1 MNSLPHENVI
11 LFPKTVEY
19 YQYELTRLLEA
30 ERYAE
35 AMKMLRFLL
44 GCRSDDVTAR
54 EEWQSLLGWLQMMF
68 PDIALKNQDQPDEED
83 ESESDLLRQQML
95 AKGEQSEAYAQRLL
109 ESIRS
114 QHAPDKLMLALD
126 QLAFLEHPGIDE
138 TLTGWL
144 EEEELHPLIQ
154 FKTLQTLKKRGAAG
168 SVSIR
173 KNGEDVICDIED
185 TPENFERFPSQIQ
198 DIIARVQEISEMNH
212 PALAYFASEM
222 WNEFLAY
229 IYGTSAYR
237 QMLRQDAACVDVW
250 AAALHLTL
258 LEHVFEGGDKAE
270 LMELYGITSELS
282 FQWEQSYRIMQH
294 FASAVFTRRL

>member
-68 PDIALKNQDQPDEED
+68 PDMALKNQDQPDEED

-154 FKTLQTLKKRGAAG
+154 FKTLQTLKKRGAAALFRSG
-168 SVSIR
+168 KTAKTSFATSKTRLKISKDFLR
-173 KNGEDVICDIED
+173 KSR
-185 TPENFERFPSQIQ
+185 TLS
-198 DIIARVQEISEMNH
+198 
-212 PALAYFASEM
+212 PACRK
-222 WNEFLAY
+222 
-229 IYGTSAYR
+229 SA
-237 QMLRQDAACVDVW
+237 
-250 AAALHLTL
+250 
-258 LEHVFEGGDKAE
+258 K
-270 LMELYGITSELS
+270 
-282 FQWEQSYRIMQH
+282 
-294 FASAVFTRRL
+294 